1 MKRPNTILKNKSDC
15 HINEINSNLLC
26 CKSYNFYQC
35 FFFFGGLKHIDNVW
49 LIPLLFYFGTP
60 VIVGCSK
67 ILGNS
72 LTPLFCKHKILDLN
86 DFFLVLVLE
95 WTVLGGFLSLLGSGK
110 RWEVEKC
117 SSSAPQEPHPSKSKP
132 SVSPYGLL
140 WISPHNYQ
148 QPPTNL
154 NLSHTQTQATPADT
168 YTHSCTVKRHTHTQ
182 IWPLRYWVLFFHR
195 ISAVTFDAD
204 YHWFW
209 CW

>member
-72 LTPLFCKHKILDLN
+72 LTPLFCMHKILDLN

-110 RWEVEKC
+110 RWEVENAAAQLHKSLIHPKANLLFHHMDC
-117 SSSAPQEPHPSKSKP
+117 YGSAHTTINNLQPTSTSHTHKLKR
-132 SVSPYGLL
+132 
-140 WISPHNYQ
+140 H
-148 QPPTNL
+148 PPT
-154 NLSHTQTQATPADT
+154 
-168 YTHSCTVKRHTHTQ
+168 HTHILAQSKGT
-182 IWPLRYWVLFFHR
+182 RTHR
-195 ISAVTFDAD
+195 FDL
-204 YHWFW
+204 
-209 CW
+209 